1 MITFLKNYK
10 PAFVENGFQNLKKV
24 RERFRDHESSSMHAE
39 AVLKLGADKSASS
52 GVDTL
57 LSKQLENQQK
67 HHRLMLLKFFN
78 AIKYLTR
85 QGLALR
91 GHHEDNESFDG
102 NLYQLLLLQ
111 SQDCPGMES
120 WLRQREYISPEIT
133 NELITMM
140 GQFVLRS
147 LLTNIR
153 MALWFS
159 ILADEATDISH
170 HEQMSL
176 SIRWVDEN
184 YVIHEDV
191 LGLFQLPD
199 TRAATIFSAIKHI
212 LIRCTL
218 PISQCRGQAFD
229 GASNMSGPNNGVQ
242 ALVKGENSKA
252 LYVHCLAHSLNLC
265 LKDVTNTCV
274 LIRNIMDFIFS
285 LVQLIHFSPKRPFF
299 FWIRL
304 GKTSL

>member
-1 MITFLKNYK
+1 
-10 PAFVENGFQNLKKV
+10 
-24 RERFRDHESSSMHAE
+24 
-39 AVLKLGADKSASS
+39 
-52 GVDTL
+52 
-57 LSKQLENQQK
+57 
-67 HHRLMLLKFFN
+67 
-78 AIKYLTR
+78 
-85 QGLALR
+85 
-91 GHHEDNESFDG
+91 
-102 NLYQLLLLQ
+102 
-111 SQDCPGMES
+111 MES

-199 TRAATIFSAIKHI
+199 TRAATYLFGNKGHPDQMYS
-212 LIRCTL
+212 TN
-218 PISQCRGQAFD
+218 ISVLW
-229 GASNMSGPNNGVQ
+229 AS
-242 ALVKGENSKA
+242 
-252 LYVHCLAHSLNLC
+252 
-265 LKDVTNTCV
+265 
-274 LIRNIMDFIFS
+274 F
-285 LVQLIHFSPKRPFF
+285 
-299 FWIRL
+299 
-304 GKTSL
+304 